1 MSDTNPAPATD
12 AAVAFDGLRQEV
24 KLLRKAV
31 AAWVDEQ
38 PDPPDYSETLGK
50 IAGDLSRTSNR
61 VGWLTQRPA
70 LALTP
75 DELALRIKAAGEDAR
90 SADRKLVAE
99 AMDGLQRATEALS
112 GWTVQAR
119 TADLQERRLLQVGAI
134 AGGLSLALGFILPLV
149 VVRTAPESWNWPER
163 AAAFVLH
170 ADRWEAGERLLA
182 SSDPGRWRELQTS
195 MAVVHQCRD
204 AVRHDPIDGPH
215 PNGKSVRSPEHH
227 IPEWSL
233 GSRLRHRSDP
243 LEAKMTH

>member
-1 MSDTNPAPATD
+1 MTDTNPVPATD

-38 PDPPDYSETLGK
+38 PEPPDYSETLGK

-90 SADRKLVAE
+90 TADLKLITE
-99 AMDGLQRATEALS
+99 ALGGLYRATDALS

-134 AGGLSLALGFILPLV
+134 AGAVGLALGLLIPLAISGNAPHNQPPHARASF
-149 VVRTAPESWNWPER
+149 VRRPTGSER
-163 AAAFVLH
+163 
-170 ADRWEAGERLLA
+170 
-182 SSDPGRWRELQTS
+182 SSVTTPMPQFR
-195 MAVVHQCRD
+195 RD
-204 AVRHDPIDGPH
+204 A
-215 PNGKSVRSPEHH
+215 
-227 IPEWSL
+227 
-233 GSRLRHRSDP
+233 
-243 LEAKMTH
+243 